1 LNEAVLVE
9 NLSKKYGD
17 LEAVRNVSLS
27 VKNGTIFGLLG
38 QNGAGKST
46 IISMLTCQS
55 HPSSGTAYV
64 GGFNILTDSAE
75 IKRRIGVVFE
85 SQNLYEEM
93 SVHENLEFFRRLY
106 GSPKERV
113 NEVLHAVGMKTNP
126 KSKVRTLSKGM
137 KQKVMIA
144 RALINDPDILFL
156 DEPSSGLDPH
166 SAREIRQMVMGLKEK
181 GKTILITTHNM
192 EEADFLCEHLAIL
205 HKGKIIALDTP
216 KNLKKKYGEEIVRI
230 ETVSGEIFESGLNT
244 KNSSDIFKNLSDN
257 NQISLIHS
265 KEATIEDVFIKLT
278 GERLTDES

>member
-1 LNEAVLVE
+1 MNEAILVE

-17 LEAVRNVSLS
+17 LEAVRNVSFS

-46 IISMLTCQS
+46 TISMLTCQS
-55 HPSSGTAYV
+55 RPSSGTAYV

-93 SVHENLEFFRRLY
+93 SVHENLDFFRRLY

-126 KSKVRTLSKGM
+126 KSKVKTLSKGM

-156 DEPSSGLDPH
+156 DEPWQWIRPTFGKGNKANGYGLLKR
-166 SAREIRQMVMGLKEK
+166 REKR
-181 GKTILITTHNM
+181 
-192 EEADFLCEHLAIL
+192 F
-205 HKGKIIALDTP
+205 
-216 KNLKKKYGEEIVRI
+216 
-230 ETVSGEIFESGLNT
+230 S
-244 KNSSDIFKNLSDN
+244 
-257 NQISLIHS
+257 
-265 KEATIEDVFIKLT
+265 
-278 GERLTDES
+278 